1 MFRCCQS
8 RFPQGRA
15 WLGALTAM
23 TASLALFGA
32 GSASAA
38 DVLDA
43 HCGDPTNPGG
53 SSFNSF
59 PRVGQTFTA
68 LNTGQ
73 LISATVNVNKVG
85 QPPPS
90 QPDAAF
96 SMQIRPLVSGAPEES
111 AASAI
116 ATESVQAPALTGFQ
130 PLTANFSSPA
140 SVVAGQQYALVVER
154 TDRYSSFL
162 VWGQQSRF
170 RPVPVRH
177 VALTA
182 RTPARVW
189 GLGPRQPTWHFAIH
203 VNAVEPP
210 PTVTAASTTHSPT
223 RRRHRPTRRGAEE
236 VQEEVPRQSEGQEA
250 QEVQEEGKPP
260 AGLAAVR
267 CARNSRF
274 GRKQHLWARY
284 CGAMSQENVEIAL
297 PAVDAW
303 NRGDREAWL
312 ALWDE
317 EAEFSPLRAQLEGES
332 YRGHDGLSDFWPR

>member
-1 MFRCCQS
+1 MFRCRQS

-23 TASLALFGA
+23 TASVALFGA

-43 HCGDPTNPGG
+43 HCGDPTNPVG

-96 SMQIRPLVSGAPEES
+96 SMQIRPLVSGVPEES

-116 ATESVQAPALTGFQ
+116 ATESVPAPALTGFQ

-154 TDRYSSFL
+154 TADVFG
-162 VWGQQSRF
+162 VGTAA
-170 RPVPVRH
+170 VPCAGDMWV
-177 VALTA
+177 TN
-182 RTPARVW
+182 PGPVW
-189 GLGPRQPTWHFAIH
+189 GLGPTADLAFAIH

-210 PTVTAASTTHSPT
+210 PTQTPPTQPNTTAPT
-223 RRRHRPTRRGAEE
+223 
-236 VQEEVPRQSEGQEA
+236 GQRA
-250 QEVQEEGKPP
+250 ATLKKCKKKFPGK
-260 AGLAAVR
+260 AKAKK
-267 CARNSRF
+267 
-274 GRKQHLWARY
+274 RKKCKKKANL
-284 CGAMSQENVEIAL
+284 L
-297 PAVDAW
+297 PV
-303 NRGDREAWL
+303 
-312 ALWDE
+312 
-317 EAEFSPLRAQLEGES
+317 
-332 YRGHDGLSDFWPR
+332 

>member
-1 MFRCCQS
+1 MFRCRQS

-23 TASLALFGA
+23 TASVALFGA

-43 HCGDPTNPGG
+43 HCGDPTNPVG

-73 LISATVNVNKVG
+73 LTSATVNVNKVG

-96 SMQIRPLVSGAPEES
+96 SMQIRSLVSGVPEES

-116 ATESVQAPALTGFQ
+116 ATESVPAPALTGFQ

-154 TDRYSSFL
+154 TADVFG
-162 VWGQQSRF
+162 VGTAA
-170 RPVPVRH
+170 VPCAGDMWV
-177 VALTA
+177 TN
-182 RTPARVW
+182 PGPVW
-189 GLGPRQPTWHFAIH
+189 GLGPSADLAFAIH
-203 VNAVEPP
+203 VNAVEPLPTQPP
-210 PTVTAASTTHSPT
+210 PTQPNTTAPT
-223 RRRHRPTRRGAEE
+223 
-236 VQEEVPRQSEGQEA
+236 GQRA
-250 QEVQEEGKPP
+250 AALKKCKKKFP
-260 AGLAAVR
+260 AKAKAKK
-267 CARNSRF
+267 
-274 GRKQHLWARY
+274 RKKCKKKANL
-284 CGAMSQENVEIAL
+284 L
-297 PAVDAW
+297 PV
-303 NRGDREAWL
+303 
-312 ALWDE
+312 
-317 EAEFSPLRAQLEGES
+317 
-332 YRGHDGLSDFWPR
+332 